1 MSTENKGNMN
11 ADASGS
17 APLEVDGP
25 MAKWR
30 KPQSVEFIQKA
41 LKDYSFPNWQSGN
54 EDSIYYNMN
63 FTEIFK
69 CSYVAPAEEPSE
81 LERALDPSLMD
92 LTFTAHDGTT
102 TPPLRGTTWSA
113 NGRFRR

>member
-1 MSTENKGNMN
+1 MSTKDKESM
-11 ADASGS
+11 
-17 APLEVDGP
+17 EVDSP
-25 MAKWR
+25 MAKW
-30 KPQSVEFIQKA
+30 KNPQSVEFIQKA
-41 LKDYSFPNWQSGN
+41 LKEYSFPNWQSGN

-92 LTFTAHDGTT
+92 LTFTAHNGTPTPTPQRVSGRQTAGSSDDDG
-102 TPPLRGTTWSA
+102 S
-113 NGRFRR
+113 